1 MIKSEN
7 TRLALE
13 EAMSRILKGNP
24 RRIAPSRKLSV
35 RSVEI
40 EAGLSN
46 GSAYYYPEIIETI
59 SKHKRKTSKTVV
71 TRSSV
76 TEIAVWKEKVQEAE
90 RLKSKFRDECNELK
104 LLNAQIASDQ
114 YQQMSTL
121 REALQKIIELEKTI
135 ERLNEELIKT
145 RRQNI
150 ARI

>member
-13 EAMSRILKGNP
+13 EAMIRILKGIP
-24 RRIAPSRKLSV
+24 LRIASSRKLSV

-59 SKHKRKTSKTVV
+59 SKHKYQTSKPVAS
-71 TRSSV
+71 RSTV
-76 TEIAVWKEKVQEAE
+76 TEVAIWKEKTHEAE
-90 RLKSKFRDECNELK
+90 RLKSKFRDECKELK
-104 LLNAQIASDQ
+104 LLNSQIASDQ
-114 YQQMSTL
+114 YRQMSTL

-145 RRQNI
+145 RRENI
-150 ARI
+150 TRI